1 MQCRACGAEIPPA
14 ISVCPNCG
22 TPTVKNNFGYGTFQ
36 EKQPRRKPRAR
47 LGGKMTLLLL
57 LALLMMSSGI
67 GLIYYSTIIHPLQL
81 QMYATQTVSSF
92 GTTEAKATGVA
103 HTQVTGTAQAL
114 NNSMATAQAQATVAA
129 VATVTSYHAIYAQAT
144 GGTPALDD
152 SLSGNSNS
160 NWDEYSDGSGGGCQ
174 FSGGALH
181 ASILL
186 KNYFVVCFAQSTNFS
201 NFAFQAQM
209 TIIRGD
215 EGGLIF
221 RSNNTN
227 SNFYY
232 FRIGHD
238 GYYALFLS
246 RNNKLDS
253 TLAEDTNSAINTTFG
268 QTNTLT
274 VIARSSTLY
283 FFVNKQFVAS
293 VSDNT
298 FSAGSVGVV
307 AGDLSHPTDVAFSH
321 AEVWRL

>member
-1 MQCRACGAEIPPA
+1 MQCSACGAEIPPT
-14 ISVCPNCG
+14 ISACPRCG
-22 TPTVKNNFGYGTFQ
+22 TPTVKNNAGYGTFQ
-36 EKQPRRKPRAR
+36 GKQPSRKP
-47 LGGKMTLLLL
+47 GSSGKMALLLL
-57 LALLMMSSGI
+57 LALLMMSGGI

-81 QMYATQTVSSF
+81 QMYATQTVGSF

-103 HTQVTGTAQAL
+103 HAHATGTAQAL

-129 VATVTSYHAIYAQAT
+129 VATVTSYQVIYAQAT
-144 GGTPALDD
+144 AGSPALDD
-152 SLSGNSNS
+152 SLSSNSNS

-246 RNNKLDS
+246 KNNKLDS
-253 TLAEDTNSAINTTFG
+253 TLAEDASSAINTTLG

-274 VIARSSTLY
+274 IIARSSTLY

-293 VSDNT
+293 VNDNT
-298 FSAGSVGVV
+298 FTAGSIGVV
-307 AGDLSHPTDVAFSH
+307 AGDLSHPTNVAFTH
-321 AEVWRL
+321 AEVWQL

>member
-1 MQCRACGAEIPPA
+1 M
-14 ISVCPNCG
+14 S
-22 TPTVKNNFGYGTFQ
+22 
-36 EKQPRRKPRAR
+36 
-47 LGGKMTLLLL
+47 LLLL
-57 LALLMMSSGI
+57 LAFLMMSSGI

-81 QMYATQTVSSF
+81 QTYATQTVSSF
-92 GTTEAKATGVA
+92 GTSEARATGAA
-103 HTQVTGTAQAL
+103 HAQATGTAQTL
-114 NNSMATAQAQATVAA
+114 NNSMATAQAQATAA
-129 VATVTSYHAIYAQAT
+129 ALATATSYRSIYAQAT
-144 GGTPALDD
+144 AGAPALDD
-152 SLSGNSNS
+152 SLSSNSSS

-186 KNYFVVCFAQSTNFS
+186 KNYFVACFAQSTNFS
-201 NFAFQAQM
+201 NFSFQAQM

-227 SNFYY
+227 SDFYY

-246 RNNKLDS
+246 KNNKLDS
-253 TLAEDTNSAINTTFG
+253 TLAEDVSSAINTTPG
-268 QTNTLT
+268 QTNILT

-283 FFVNKQFVAS
+283 FFINKQFVAN
-293 VSDNT
+293 VSNST
-298 FSAGSVGVV
+298 FTAGSIGVV

>member
-1 MQCRACGAEIPPA
+1 MQCCACGAEIPPA
-14 ISVCPNCG
+14 IAACSKCG
-22 TPTVKNNFGYGTFQ
+22 TPTVRKSVGYGTFQ
-36 EKQPRRKPRAR
+36 ERQPRRKPRSSS
-47 LGGKMTLLLL
+47 KMALLLL

-67 GLIYYSTIIHPLQL
+67 GLIYYSTIVHPLQL

-92 GTTEAKATGVA
+92 GTMEAKATGVVHA
-103 HTQVTGTAQAL
+103 QATGTAQAL
-114 NNSMATAQAQATVAA
+114 NNSMATAQAQATGAA
-129 VATVTSYHAIYAQAT
+129 MATVTSYNAIYTQAT
-144 GGTPALDD
+144 GGTPTLND
-152 SLSGNSNS
+152 SLSGNSSS

-174 FSGGALH
+174 FSEGALH

-186 KNYFVVCFAQSTNFS
+186 KNYFVVCFAHSTNFS

-221 RSNNTN
+221 RSNNAN

-246 RNNKLDS
+246 KNNKLDS
-253 TLAEDTNSAINTTFG
+253 TLAEDVSSAINTTFG

-293 VSDNT
+293 VSDST
-298 FSAGSVGVV
+298 FTAGSIGVV
-307 AGDLSHPTDVAFSH
+307 AGDLSHSTDVAFTH